1 MTHTLHRKGPVESF
15 EQDYVVFSMSAKNF
29 NEENSRVALREFLKI
44 LSKYEVVN
52 MGDMK
57 TGGMYL
63 ADQDRIINNVQDTSI
78 VHAVFQD
85 KEEVKEAIREIK
97 EADLGVSVIV
107 TGIVNEV
114 QKICQEVGIER
125 HTVEYSVGIRGKLSR
140 LPEEELLEITTMCG
154 HGMVSQHLA
163 RQILVDLK
171 RGKRSAREAGEFLAT
186 PCVCGVFNPKRAQ
199 QLLEEL
205 IEVWC
210 LDEF

>member
-1 MTHTLHRKGPVESF
+1 
-15 EQDYVVFSMSAKNF
+15 MSAKNY
-29 NEENSRVALREFLKI
+29 NEKNSNVALREFIKI
-44 LSKYEVVN
+44 LSKYKVVN

-63 ADQDRIINNVQDTSI
+63 VDQDKIINNVQDTSI

-85 KEEVKEAIREIK
+85 KEEVKKALREIK
-97 EADLGVSVIV
+97 EADLGISVIV

-114 QKICQEVGIER
+114 QDICQEVGIER

-163 RQILVDLK
+163 RQMLLDMK
-171 RGKRSAREAGEFLAT
+171 RGKRSAREVGEILAT

-205 IEVWC
+205 AEVWC
-210 LDEF
+210 FDEF